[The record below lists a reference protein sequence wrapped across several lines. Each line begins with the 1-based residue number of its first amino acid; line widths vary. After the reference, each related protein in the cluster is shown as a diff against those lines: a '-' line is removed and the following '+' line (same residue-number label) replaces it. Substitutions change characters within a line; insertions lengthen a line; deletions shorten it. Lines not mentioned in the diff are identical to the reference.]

1 MLLSAAHGGCAAHA
15 PPAAAPA
22 RRLRRGR
29 HAPPRAAAGEG
40 APEPVVGQGAAGR
53 QALFNNIAPVYDTLN
68 DVLSLG
74 QHRIWKARR
83 RSPACRRNALHRPAR
98 RGADAP
104 PLARAQEAT
113 VQWSGARAG
122 QAVLDVCCG
131 SGDIALRLASAV
143 GASGHVTGLDFAAAQ
158 LAVAARREEPLL
170 ASGATSRAAVR
181 WVEGDAC
188 ALPFPDDAFD
198 AATCGYGLRNV
209 VDIPAALAQLR
220 RVLRPGATAALL
232 DFNNSESPLARPVQR
247 AALDNLVV
255 PLARAA
261 GVAAEYE
268 YLAPS
273 IAAFPTGRQQVA
285 LARAA
290 GFSRAVHY
298 ELAGGLMGV
307 LVATK

>member
-1 MLLSAAHGGCAAHA
+1 
-15 PPAAAPA
+15 
-22 RRLRRGR
+22 
-29 HAPPRAAAGEG
+29 
-40 APEPVVGQGAAGR
+40 
-53 QALFNNIAPVYDTLN
+53 
-68 DVLSLG
+68 
-74 QHRIWKARR
+74 
-83 RSPACRRNALHRPAR
+83 
-98 RGADAP
+98 
-104 PLARAQEAT
+104 
-113 VQWSGARAG
+113 VQWCRASPG
-122 QAVLDVCCG
+122 QAALDVCCG

-143 GASGHVTGLDFAAAQ
+143 GASGSVTGLDFAAAQ
-158 LAVAARREEPLL
+158 LAVAAKREEPLL
-170 ASGATSRAAVR
+170 SGGANRAAVR

-188 ALPFPDDAFD
+188 ALPFADDSFD

-209 VDIPAALAQLR
+209 VDIPGALAQLR

-232 DFNNSESPLARPVQR
+232 DFNNSESPVARAVQT

-255 PLARAA
+255 PLARMA

-285 LARAA
+285 LAKAA
-290 GFSRAVHY
+290 GFSSAVHY

>member
-1 MLLSAAHGGCAAHA
+1 M
-15 PPAAAPA
+15 
-22 RRLRRGR
+22 
-29 HAPPRAAAGEG
+29 
-40 APEPVVGQGAAGR
+40 
-53 QALFNNIAPVYDTLN
+53 
-68 DVLSLG
+68 
-74 QHRIWKARR
+74 
-83 RSPACRRNALHRPAR
+83 
-98 RGADAP
+98 
-104 PLARAQEAT
+104 
-113 VQWSGARAG
+113 QWSGARPG

-143 GASGHVTGLDFAAAQ
+143 GASGAVTGLDFAAAQ

-170 ASGATSRAAVR
+170 SAGAASRAAVR

-188 ALPFPDDAFD
+188 ALPFADDAFD

-209 VDIPAALAQLR
+209 VDIPTALAQLR

-232 DFNNSESPLARPVQR
+232 DFNNSESPLARAVQR

-290 GFSRAVHY
+290 GFSSAVHY